1 MIKLCRL
8 WKTIYDQLRRI
19 KFNLIERDELKKDS
33 RLDYS
38 NGNKDRGEINEL
50 PALPINRVIGKR
62 DF

>member
-38 NGNKDRGEINEL
+38 NGNKDKGEINEL
-50 PALPINRVIGKR
+50 PAN
-62 DF
+62 

>member
-50 PALPINRVIGKR
+50 PINRVIGKR

>member
-1 MIKLCRL
+1 MQTMKNCVIDLGEL
-8 WKTIYDQLRRI
+8 SLILLNEM
-19 KFNLIERDELKKDS
+19 NLEKDS

>member
-1 MIKLCRL
+1 MKNCVIDLGEL
-8 WKTIYDQLRRI
+8 SLILLNEM
-19 KFNLIERDELKKDS
+19 NLEKDS